1 MVQVPVIELKDV
13 WKTYKMDSVEVNAL
27 QGMNLKIDRGDY
39 ISLMGASGSGK
50 STAMNM
56 VGALDI
62 PTKGRVL
69 VDGKDISKLSESDL
83 ATLRGKK
90 IGFIFQTFNLF
101 SGLDAIENVTI
112 AMTFQNV
119 PSIKRIARAKELLN
133 AVGLADR
140 MHHRP
145 GQMSGGERQRVAIA
159 RALANDP
166 EIILADE
173 PTGNLDS
180 RNGEMV
186 MDLLVNLHQK
196 FKKTLVVITH
206 ELDIA
211 KRAHKIY
218 QLKDGVIVKCI
229 KVRS

>member
-1 MVQVPVIELKDV
+1 MVQGPVIELKDV
-13 WKTYKMDSVEVNAL
+13 WKIYKMDSVQVNAL
-27 QGMNLKIDRGDY
+27 RGIDLKVDRGDY

-62 PTKGRVL
+62 PTKGKVT
-69 VDGKDISKLSESDL
+69 VDGRDISKLSESDL

-101 SGLDAIENVTI
+101 SGLNAIENVTI
-112 AMTFQNV
+112 AMIFQNV
-119 PSIKRIARAKELLN
+119 PASKRLARAKELLT

-140 MHHRP
+140 MYHRP

-180 RNGEMV
+180 KNGEMV
-186 MDLLVNLHQK
+186 MDLLVSLHQK

-218 QLKDGVIVKCI
+218 QLKDGVIVKCL
-229 KVRS
+229 KGCS

>member
-1 MVQVPVIELKDV
+1 MVQGPVIELKDV

-27 QGMNLKIDRGDY
+27 RGLNLKIDQGDY
-39 ISLMGASGSGK
+39 ISLIGASGSGK

-62 PTKGRVL
+62 PTKGKVT

-101 SGLDAIENVTI
+101 SGLNAIENVTI

-119 PSIKRIARAKELLN
+119 SANKRLARAKELLN

-140 MHHRP
+140 MYHRP

-180 RNGEMV
+180 KNGEMV
-186 MDLLVNLHQK
+186 MDLLVNLHKK

-218 QLKDGVIVKCI
+218 QLKDGVIVKCL
-229 KVRS
+229 KGCS

>member
-1 MVQVPVIELKDV
+1 
-13 WKTYKMDSVEVNAL
+13 
-27 QGMNLKIDRGDY
+27 
-39 ISLMGASGSGK
+39 
-50 STAMNM
+50 
-56 VGALDI
+56 
-62 PTKGRVL
+62 
-69 VDGKDISKLSESDL
+69 
-83 ATLRGKK
+83 
-90 IGFIFQTFNLF
+90 
-101 SGLDAIENVTI
+101 
-112 AMTFQNV
+112 
-119 PSIKRIARAKELLN
+119 LLN

-180 RNGEMV
+180 KNGEMV
-186 MDLLVNLHQK
+186 MELLVNLHQK

-206 ELDIA
+206 EQDIA
-211 KRAHKIY
+211 KKAHKVY

-229 KVRS
+229 KGHS

>member
-1 MVQVPVIELKDV
+1 MLQKIIELKDV
-13 WKTYKMDSVEVNAL
+13 WKTYSMDSVQVHAL
-27 QGMNLKIDRGDY
+27 RGLNLSIDKGDY
-39 ISLMGASGSGK
+39 ISLIGASGSGK

-56 VGALDI
+56 IGALDI
-62 PTKGRVL
+62 PTKGKVT
-69 VDGKDISKLSESDL
+69 VDDRDISKLSESDL

-119 PSIKRIARAKELLN
+119 PSSKRLARAKELLN

-180 RNGEMV
+180 KNGEMV

-196 FKKTLVVITH
+196 FKKTLIVITH
-206 ELDIA
+206 EIEIA
-211 KRAHKIY
+211 KRAHKVY

-229 KVRS
+229 KGRS

>member
-1 MVQVPVIELKDV
+1 MLQKIIELKDV
-13 WKTYKMDSVEVNAL
+13 WKTYSMDSVQVHAL
-27 QGMNLKIDRGDY
+27 RGLNLTIAKGEY
-39 ISLMGASGSGK
+39 ISLIGVSGSGK

-56 VGALDI
+56 IGALDV
-62 PTKGRVL
+62 PTKGKVII
-69 VDGKDISKLSESDL
+69 DGKDISKFEESDL

-101 SGLDAIENVTI
+101 GGLNAIENVTI

-119 PSIKRIARAKELLN
+119 PEAKRIARAKELLK
-133 AVGLADR
+133 AVGLEPR
-140 MHHRP
+140 MYHTP

-166 EIILADE
+166 EIIIADE

-180 RNGEMV
+180 KTSEFIV
-186 MDLLVNLHQK
+186 DLLVNLHDK
-196 FKKTLVVITH
+196 FRKTLIVITH
-206 ELDIA
+206 EIEIA
-211 KRAHKIY
+211 KRAHKVY

-229 KVRS
+229 KWRS

>member
-1 MVQVPVIELKDV
+1 MVRGPVIELKDV

-27 QGMNLKIDRGDY
+27 RGLNLKIDQGDY
-39 ISLMGASGSGK
+39 ISLIGASGSGK

-62 PTKGRVL
+62 PTKGKVT

-101 SGLDAIENVTI
+101 SGLNAIENVTI

-119 PSIKRIARAKELLN
+119 PSNKRLARAKELLT

-140 MHHRP
+140 MYHRP

-180 RNGEMV
+180 KNGEMV
-186 MDLLVNLHQK
+186 MDLLVNLHKK

-218 QLKDGVIVKCI
+218 QLKDGVIVKCL
-229 KVRS
+229 KGCS